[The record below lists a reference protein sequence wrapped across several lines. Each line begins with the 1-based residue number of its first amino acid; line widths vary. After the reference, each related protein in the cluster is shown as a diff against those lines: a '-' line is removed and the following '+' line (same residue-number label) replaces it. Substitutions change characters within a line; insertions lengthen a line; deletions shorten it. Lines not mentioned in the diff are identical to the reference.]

1 MADNDF
7 LGIGMKFPPEIDE
20 ATGRFKTSSLVDSV
34 RESLYIILMT
44 QHNER
49 LLRPGFGADLESYTF
64 MDVNATQL
72 SMLQRDLLET
82 IGMQEPRITDVTINM
97 DQDIKN
103 GALIIDLS
111 YAIIS
116 ENVKDNLVFPFYL
129 NAEKPEEMPEE
140 YESGEYETEG
150 RFVDEES

>member
-20 ATGRFKTSSLVDSV
+20 ATGRFKTSALVDSV

-82 IGMQEPRITDVTINM
+82 IQMQEPRITDVTIEM
-97 DQDIKN
+97 DQDIRK

-111 YAIIS
+111 YAIIG
-116 ENVKDNLVFPFYL
+116 ENVQDNLVFPFYL
-129 NAEKPEEMPEE
+129 NSETPEEVPEE
-140 YESGEYETEG
+140 FENGEYEADASYVE
-150 RFVDEES
+150 EES